1 MFTPSPQSQ
10 DQPGC
15 LGGAPR
21 WSTKWDKEAGRGS
34 GLPGHRMATVK
45 VIWSH
50 CVLTGYWPGR
60 YRGSLAVTGHFWT
73 LTQGGSLKISN
84 SPGTGPNHGDLLTQS
99 PLYFYSQVLFGGGG
113 GGVRGKRG
121 RACMDTGIFFFSFK

>member
-34 GLPGHRMATVK
+34 GLPHHHMATVK

-50 CVLTGYWPGR
+50 CVLTGHWPGR

-73 LTQGGSLKISN
+73 LTQGSSLKISN
-84 SPGTGPNHGDLLTQS
+84 SPGAGPNHGDLLTQS
-99 PLYFYSQVLFGGGG
+99 PLYFYSQVLWGAGEGGWK
-113 GGVRGKRG
+113 GKSLHG
-121 RACMDTGIFFFSFK
+121 YWDYFFFFSFK